1 MTPPGDNGN
10 KTRSRLFQVVILH
23 QQKVSTVVRCSLNLA
38 SDGYEM
44 TFDALSL
51 LATEPFLSCLVFLA
65 WHKYYCLNAAL
76 FCPIFDGIVNHKHH
90 DFDVNKSE
98 RDDYGHY

>member
-1 MTPPGDNGN
+1 MTPLGDNGN
-10 KTRSRLFQVVILH
+10 KTRSRLFQVVILQ

-51 LATEPFLSCLVFLA
+51 CDRAIVKLVGIPAT
-65 WHKYYCLNAAL
+65 NT
-76 FCPIFDGIVNHKHH
+76 IV
-90 DFDVNKSE
+90 
-98 RDDYGHY
+98 

>member
-1 MTPPGDNGN
+1 MTPLGDNGN
-10 KTRSRLFQVVILH
+10 KTRSRLFQVVILQ

-51 LATEPFLSCLVFLA
+51 LNSDRAIVKLVGIPAT
-65 WHKYYCLNAAL
+65 NT
-76 FCPIFDGIVNHKHH
+76 IV
-90 DFDVNKSE
+90 
-98 RDDYGHY
+98 